1 MGKFRKPSKKSRN
14 TSRQRKK
21 NRKMRLIK
29 NLKSKEEEVADLQT
43 QMIDFEKLVAASGER
58 VFHEINKC
66 SHENNNLVGWLKLYD
81 EQIKNYQKE
90 IYDLHLKLYFSQHP
104 QTTTA
109 TASPA
114 ATASSATTSSATASS
129 ATASSATAS
138 SATASSATASSASS
152 ATASTQPQF
161 KSLADYFDYMK
172 NQE

>member
-1 MGKFRKPSKKSRN
+1 MMGKRRKPSKKSRN

-29 NLKSKEEEVADLQT
+29 NLKSKEEEIADLQT
-43 QMIDFEKLVAASGER
+43 QMIDFEKLVAAS

-66 SHENNNLVGWLKLYD
+66 SHENNNLVGWLKLYN
-81 EQIKNYQKE
+81 EQIKNYEKE
-90 IYDLHLKLYFSQHP
+90 IYDLNLKLYFS
-104 QTTTA
+104 TASTA
-109 TASPA
+109 T
-114 ATASSATTSSATASS
+114 
-129 ATASSATAS
+129 
-138 SATASSATASSASS
+138 ASS